1 MKGKQMKEFKI
12 LLLTGLFIM
21 SSFLYGCKVDS
32 STTTYSMCEEEKE
45 QFAEMVAEKVIELQ
59 SQQKTQDLDFEP
71 D

>member
-1 MKGKQMKEFKI
+1 MKEFKI